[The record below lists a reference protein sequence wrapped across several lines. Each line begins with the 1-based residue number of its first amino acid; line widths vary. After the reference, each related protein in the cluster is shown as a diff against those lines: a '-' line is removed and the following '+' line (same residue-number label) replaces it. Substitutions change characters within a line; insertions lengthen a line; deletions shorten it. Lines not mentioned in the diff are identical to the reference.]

1 VKKAVAEGEH
11 EMTER
16 EAIRSVFVQ
25 LAEGL
30 QYIRIHREI
39 RWSLIYLGVT
49 ASLVGVLGV
58 LGPSFAETTLG
69 LKPEDFVVVVLPLGI
84 GVVFGILILNAY
96 GRLVPRRRVIEASLV
111 ALGIFLAAIAG
122 SGQISNLISR
132 ATNATG
138 LPDFSAVS
146 GLLSLVVGFAFFAG
160 IAYAFVAIP
169 SQTQLQEDI
178 PEGVR
183 GRIFGVLNMLVSVA
197 SFAPILI
204 VGGIAGLIGTTA
216 VLVIVALLV
225 SAAGVASILIRG
237 SLAPSESVLRAD
249 VHGPDPIA
257 TALGAEMPGGAYD
270 DDDDENS
277 EPDQTE
283 TAGAPPRIVETV
295 AAGGPYAA
303 AGTDPLPVEPA
314 GDVNGTETAI
324 EDAAEPSGER

>member
-1 VKKAVAEGEH
+1 
-11 EMTER
+11 
-16 EAIRSVFVQ
+16 
-25 LAEGL
+25 
-30 QYIRIHREI
+30 
-39 RWSLIYLGVT
+39 
-49 ASLVGVLGV
+49 
-58 LGPSFAETTLG
+58 
-69 LKPEDFVVVVLPLGI
+69 
-84 GVVFGILILNAY
+84 VFGILILNAY

-111 ALGIFLAAIAG
+111 MLGVFLAAIAG

-138 LPDFSAVS
+138 LPDFSAVTS
-146 GLLSLVVGFAFFAG
+146 LLSLVVGFAFFAG

-225 SAAGVASILIRG
+225 SVSGIASILIRG
-237 SLAPSESVLRAD
+237 SLAPSESMLRAD

-257 TALGAEMPGGAYD
+257 TALGAEMPEGTYE
-270 DDDDENS
+270 DDDE
-277 EPDQTE
+277 EDLE
-283 TAGAPPRIVETV
+283 TDATGAPPRIIETV

-314 GDVNGTETAI
+314 GDANGTEREANGTG
-324 EDAAEPSGER
+324 EAAEGATEAPGDR